1 MSRIFDALSRTE
13 GGYEDLLRPLQEHA
27 AETTADLRP
36 PVAAGSPGLRSDL
49 PVEVRGTD
57 QATHALDCG
66 PAGPQETNSQIGASS
81 TAGLQGVRIV
91 NLRIP
96 GSMPVLPFD
105 GVHDVASE
113 EYRKIRTRIL
123 HHPSHPKVF
132 LVSSPCPGDGKTITA
147 VNLGGALAL
156 KGSADVL
163 VIDADFARGTL
174 KAITGIPDSPGL
186 GEVLTGAAAL
196 EDAMVRAAQFPR
208 LHFLVAGRSAAN
220 PAELLDSDVWLRLMG
235 NLRKRFGYVVFDSP
249 PVEAVPFYA
258 RLLAACD
265 GMVLVARPDHTGRD
279 ELNDA
284 LRSVPEHKLLGVV
297 LNCNS
302 RWLLYR
308 KDYRGYSRYYSKV

>member
-1 MSRIFDALSRTE
+1 MSRIFDALSRTD
-13 GGYEDLLRPLQEHA
+13 GGYEELLRPLQEQA
-27 AETTADLRP
+27 AETAANLKS
-36 PVAAGSPGLRSDL
+36 PVAKETPGWRDDL
-49 PVEVRGTD
+49 PVDVRGKAQAHVLDRVLTVPPETD
-57 QATHALDCG
+57 SPLD
-66 PAGPQETNSQIGASS
+66 PSLSAGF
-81 TAGLQGVRIV
+81 QGVRTV
-91 NLRIP
+91 NLSIP
-96 GSMPVLPFD
+96 RSIPVLPFD
-105 GVHDVASE
+105 GVHGAASE

-123 HHPSHPKVF
+123 HHPSRPKVF

-163 VIDADFARGTL
+163 VIDADFVRGTL
-174 KAITGIPDSPGL
+174 TTITGIPDSPGL
-186 GEVLTGAAAL
+186 GEVLTGIAPL
-196 EDAMVRAAQFPR
+196 EDAIVRAAQFPR

-220 PAELLDSDVWLRLMG
+220 PAELLDSEVWLRLMEDI
-235 NLRKRFGYVVFDSP
+235 RKRFGYVVFDSP
-249 PVEAVPFYA
+249 PVEAVPFYT

-297 LNCNS
+297 LNCNQ

>member
-1 MSRIFDALSRTE
+1 MRD
-13 GGYEDLLRPLQEHA
+13 
-27 AETTADLRP
+27 
-36 PVAAGSPGLRSDL
+36 DL
-49 PVEVRGTD
+49 PIDDRGGG
-57 QATHALDCG
+57 QATDVFDRGLTPQQEADSQLF
-66 PAGPQETNSQIGASS
+66 PSAGFQS
-81 TAGLQGVRIV
+81 VRIV
-91 NLRIP
+91 DLRIP
-96 GSMPVLPFD
+96 RSTPVLPFD
-105 GVHDVASE
+105 GVHGAASE

-123 HHPSHPKVF
+123 HHPSQPKVF

-163 VIDADFARGTL
+163 VIDADFFRGTL
-174 KAITGIPDSPGL
+174 TAITGIPDSPGL
-186 GEVLTGAAAL
+186 GEVLTGKAQL
-196 EDAMVRAAQFPR
+196 DDAIVRGTQFPR

-220 PAELLDSDVWLRLMG
+220 PAELLDSEVWLRLME

-284 LRSVPEHKLLGVV
+284 LRSVPEQKLLGVV
-297 LNCNS
+297 LNCHQP
-302 RWLLYR
+302 WLLYR
-308 KDYRGYSRYYSKV
+308 KDHRSYSRYYSKV